1 MRRDNDR
8 LSATALRKLSTS
20 EDQEHSPR
28 FQVDSHAIQ
37 KKITLLEFYCFLFS
51 PLQLVTFSQH
61 VNPQF
66 KQNKINLQIAVTGF
80 SSDNDGQLI
89 FPSRTLPTDP
99 FHHFPSL
106 LLMSPLTPPPSAEKD
121 LAVRRVE
128 ELPDW
133 TQLQQMTGAVMEPN
147 QLCFCFPP
155 PFWLI

>member
-80 SSDNDGQLI
+80 SSDNDG
-89 FPSRTLPTDP
+89 P

-106 LLMSPLTPPPSAEKD
+106 LLMSPLTPPLSAEKD